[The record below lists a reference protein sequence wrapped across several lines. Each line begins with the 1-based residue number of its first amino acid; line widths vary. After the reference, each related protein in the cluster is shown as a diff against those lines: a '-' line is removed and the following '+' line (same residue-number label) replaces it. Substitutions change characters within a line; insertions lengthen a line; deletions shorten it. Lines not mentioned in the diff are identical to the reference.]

1 MASVFQRTGMA
12 VAPTAVPDPSR
23 LITPANLQGKTAH
36 FEAYLDPA
44 LGAAGVQDAH
54 GVLAKCESD
63 YATESG
69 YFGGIAAG
77 PFRVVLFANPGGAY
91 HFGCDATDLFC
102 DARTAPADG
111 DFSEFLNVAEFVEV
125 FEAVQAGGW
134 DCGKSNGE
142 GLSRALATDAYPKQL
157 DGFATAGAWL
167 ESARQNFVDHTFGS
181 DTDSAANG
189 CSVLFLNWLRFQ
201 LNHSWAEIVGA
212 AAPTLGETNLSTSP
226 PRIAISRTKVLLMN
240 WYLSL
245 GVRNTV
251 STSGIRLRFMP
262 ASWNS

>member
-1 MASVFQRTGMA
+1 MANVFNRTGFDA
-12 VAPTAVPDPSR
+12 VSAQVADPSQ

-36 FEAYLDPA
+36 FEVYLDPA
-44 LGAAGVQDAH
+44 LGGDGVQDAH

-63 YATESG
+63 YATVSG

-111 DFSEFLNVAEFVEV
+111 DFSEFLNIAEFAEV

-142 GLSRALATDAYPKQL
+142 GLSRVLATDAYPSEL

-167 ESARQNFVDHTFGS
+167 DSARQNFVDHTFGR
-181 DTDSAANG
+181 DTDFAANG

-201 LNHSWAEIVGA
+201 LNYSWAQIVGA
-212 AAPTLGETNLSTSP
+212 AAPTLGETYKKLTGKKDGFK
-226 PRIAISRTKVLLMN
+226 RFETLMN
-240 WYLSL
+240 AHYPK
-245 GVRNTV
+245 GRP
-251 STSGIRLRFMP
+251 SGLTTDNPFPI
-262 ASWNS
+262 

>member
-1 MASVFQRTGMA
+1 MASVFQRTNASVSA
-12 VAPTAVPDPSR
+12 VAVGDPSQV
-23 LITPANLQGKTAH
+23 ITPANLKGKTAH
-36 FEAYLDPA
+36 FEVYVDPA
-44 LGAAGVQDAH
+44 LGADGAQDAQ

-63 YATESG
+63 YATVSG

-91 HFGCDATDLFC
+91 HFGCGATDLFC

-111 DFSEFLNVAEFVEV
+111 DFSEFLNIAEFVEV

-142 GLSRALATDAYPKQL
+142 GLSRVLATDAYPSEL

-167 ESARQNFVDHTFGS
+167 DSGRQNFVDHAFGS
-181 DTDSAANG
+181 DTNVAANG

-201 LNHSWAEIVGA
+201 LNYSWAQIVGA
-212 AAPTLGETNLSTSP
+212 AAPTLGETY
-226 PRIAISRTKVLLMN
+226 TKLTGKKDAFKQFEALLN
-240 WYLSL
+240 ARFPK
-245 GVRNTV
+245 GGP
-251 STSGIRLRFMP
+251 SGLTTDNPFPI
-262 ASWNS
+262 